1 MYVSDFEIKG
11 YWLEKVIQTG
21 LGVFGYTLGGLGVSL
36 NSVKL
41 LFLLSMFIV
50 LNAVVL
56 YHSTIMFAASILYM
70 MKTCNKIYTKF
81 LINKENVYILGLQF
95 EHKLTEAEKKEILDA
110 IFTSKITVHDV
121 NDTNLYDGLY
131 QMVMELNDKQAIQE
145 LVTNKIAT
153 YTMEMEKRADSF
165 RSLQLEKSY
174 DYIQEGLD
182 GIWSYMT
189 PNNVL
194 FVISIIG
201 LGITMFWIYNGV
213 IGSENKMVELEL
225 QNQEIIAQNVEIIA
239 QNVEIIKQHSESTLQ
254 MDDIQK
260 LQDLIKSNELQ
271 LETLADYVKTKC
283 VEFDNFNSTSI
294 DVFEE
299 ITQTSNDVV
308 LHTKEILA
316 QNAEIIKQHSELT
329 LQMDDINKLQ
339 DLIKRND
346 STLKT
351 LADYVKTKCAEY
363 DDFNSSTISLLSTVT
378 SFKKT

>member
-1 MYVSDFEIKG
+1 
-11 YWLEKVIQTG
+11 
-21 LGVFGYTLGGLGVSL
+21 
-36 NSVKL
+36 
-41 LFLLSMFIV
+41 V

-225 QNQEIIAQNVEIIA
+225 QNQEIIAQNVEII
-239 QNVEIIKQHSESTLQ
+239 KQHSESTLQ
-254 MDDIQK
+254 MDDIHK

>member
-1 MYVSDFEIKG
+1 
-11 YWLEKVIQTG
+11 
-21 LGVFGYTLGGLGVSL
+21 
-36 NSVKL
+36 
-41 LFLLSMFIV
+41 
-50 LNAVVL
+50 
-56 YHSTIMFAASILYM
+56 
-70 MKTCNKIYTKF
+70 
-81 LINKENVYILGLQF
+81 
-95 EHKLTEAEKKEILDA
+95 
-110 IFTSKITVHDV
+110 
-121 NDTNLYDGLY
+121 
-131 QMVMELNDKQAIQE
+131 
-145 LVTNKIAT
+145 
-153 YTMEMEKRADSF
+153 
-165 RSLQLEKSY
+165 
-174 DYIQEGLD
+174 
-182 GIWSYMT
+182 MT